1 MEFRVP
7 APDGRMEEG
16 QPILVLPENTLLR
29 GYRLSYMTCGGM
41 SVIYKGFKEGQKYI
55 VKEVAST
62 DSRNVMSLI
71 QEKAVLER
79 LDHPGIVQVIEL
91 FDEGGYYY
99 MVTEFIDGVT
109 IDRKLP
115 PNDNN
120 FLAETVV
127 RDWAYQLFDIFEYLH
142 NQKPPVIYRDLKPK
156 NIMIDKEG
164 HIKLIDFG
172 IARTYKRGR
181 HQDTEHMGSMVT
193 ASPEHYGAQTD
204 ARSDIYTIGATLH
217 YILTNGKTLEC
228 SAFDI
233 PSVKVYNKNVT
244 DQFAKVIEKALM
256 LQPNDRFQ
264 TVAEMREALKGSNYL
279 ASPAKSLKIESAR
292 SPVSESPSSLNFE
305 LNRTGLTP
313 NIKRIDLNTGEE
325 LKNKGIIDS
334 VKQIEGMADP
344 FPASKNLNASL
355 KKPNLS
361 KKEEM
366 QKNLSTILTIFLSII
381 GGMAIAGAIIYF
393 SFIKQET
400 PSVISWTEA
409 KKYDGKEIAVE
420 GEVKEVYKTSKDNI
434 YLYFNENRSDSFRI
448 GIFSE
453 HFEKFH
459 CTRQPKE
466 YFENEYLH
474 RFVRMKGKIRIESV
488 ANDEIPT
495 MFAEKPEDIVILQ
508 APSGKRRQ
516 K

>member
-16 QPILVLPENTLLR
+16 QPILVLPDNTVLR
-29 GYRLSYMTCGGM
+29 GYRISYMTCGGM
-41 SVIYKGFKEGQKYI
+41 SVVYKGFKEGKKYVI
-55 VKEVAST
+55 KEVSST

-91 FDEGGYYY
+91 FDENGYYY

-109 IDRKLP
+109 VDRRLP
-115 PNDNN
+115 PGEND
-120 FLAETVV
+120 FLSETVV

-142 NQKPPVIYRDLKPK
+142 NQTPPVIYRDLKPK

-164 HIKLIDFG
+164 HLKLIDFG
-172 IARTYKRGR
+172 IARTYKKGR

-217 YILTNGKTLEC
+217 YILTNGKTMEC
-228 SAFDI
+228 NAFDI
-233 PSVKVYNKNVT
+233 PSVKVFNKNVT

-256 LQPNDRFQ
+256 IQPNDRFQ
-264 TVAEMREALKGSNYL
+264 TVAEMRDALKGLYL
-279 ASPAKSLKIESAR
+279 ASPPVSSLKIEPAR
-292 SPVSESPSSLNFE
+292 SNKVIEPAPLNLD
-305 LNRTGLTP
+305 LNKKGFTP
-313 NIKRIDLNTGEE
+313 NIKRIDLKENDAEVKIQNAHE
-325 LKNKGIIDS
+325 ALRGIQEMQGMIDT
-334 VKQIEGMADP
+334 
-344 FPASKNLNASL
+344 FPAKSSSSKSG
-355 KKPNLS
+355 KS
-361 KKEEM
+361 SRKEDV
-366 QKNLSTILTIFLSII
+366 QKSINTILTIFLSII
-381 GGMAIAGAIIYF
+381 GGMLIAGAIVHFFLWKPI
-393 SFIKQET
+393 
-400 PSVISWTEA
+400 PSVIPWTEA

-420 GEVKEVYKTSKDNI
+420 GEVREVYKTSKDNI
-434 YLYFNENRSDSFRI
+434 YLYFNEKRSDSFRI

-453 HFEKFH
+453 NFSKFH

-466 YFENEYLH
+466 YFENEYLN
-474 RFVRMKGKIRIESV
+474 RIVRMKGKIRIEQV
-488 ANDEIPT
+488 ANDSIPT
-495 MFAEKPEDIVILQ
+495 MFAEKPEDIIVLQ
-508 APSGKRRQ
+508 TPPGKR